1 MDTLRL
7 ILGSKAFATI
17 AGGSLLMVLGAA
29 LGVAIGSDSSST
41 AATTSLK
48 TVTKDGTTR
57 IVAVSAKPKTVD
69 HKVKVTITKKRTVKS
84 PGSTSVQTVTGP
96 THTETRTVT
105 KTQTV
110 TTTVPTTV
118 TTTTTVTTSLLP
130 GPSGP

>member
-29 LGVAIGSDSSST
+29 LGVAIGSDSSSN
-41 AATTSLK
+41 AATSLK
-48 TVTKDGTTR
+48 TVTGNGTTR

-69 HKVKVTITKKRTVKS
+69 RKVKVTITKKRTVKG

-105 KTQTV
+105 RTQTV